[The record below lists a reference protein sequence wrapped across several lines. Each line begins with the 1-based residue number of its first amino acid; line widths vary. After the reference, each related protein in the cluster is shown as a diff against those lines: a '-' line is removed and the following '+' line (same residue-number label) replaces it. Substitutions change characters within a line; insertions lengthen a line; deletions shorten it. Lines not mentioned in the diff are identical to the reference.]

1 MTDYFKSNKTA
12 NRCLKIIYTVLPLYV
27 FANYPILLFYTFFW
41 RKNTFLE
48 TLVVPAAVF
57 ALITVLRKIIKR
69 QPPYD
74 CFEVAPV
81 IPKKSEPDSMPS
93 RHTASAFIIAM
104 TVLSINTYA
113 GIFYIIIAL
122 LISLSRIFAG
132 VHYISD
138 VIVGAVISILCG
150 VIFLFVI

>member
-1 MTDYFKSNKTA
+1 MTDYFKNNKTA
-12 NRCLKIIYTVLPLYV
+12 NRCLKIIHTVLPLYV

-41 RKNTFLE
+41 RKSAFLE

-57 ALITVLRKIIKR
+57 TLITVLRI
-69 QPPYD
+69 
-74 CFEVAPV
+74 
-81 IPKKSEPDSMPS
+81 
-93 RHTASAFIIAM
+93 
-104 TVLSINTYA
+104 SINTYA